1 MPKWVIGE
9 VMGTCWIR
17 DNEIPFWGFMVRNAQ
32 LKVVVISGLSFNWY
46 RKARRW
52 RPELR
57 DKIGKEE

>member
-1 MPKWVIGE
+1 
-9 VMGTCWIR
+9 MGTCWIR

-32 LKVVVISGLSFNWY
+32 LKVVVISGLSFNWD